1 MNPDAAAAIQRA
13 FASGEFSKARTLW
26 SVYAEQLRVAIAG
39 PGAAAALAEAGQLV
53 EWARLYGKCL
63 RAHAGAQLS
72 ETRIATQ
79 YADRAPA
86 RHTRLQTLL

>member
-1 MNPDAAAAIQRA
+1 MNPDATAAIRRA

-26 SVYAEQLRVAIAG
+26 SAYAEQLRGAIANR
-39 PGAAAALAEAGQLV
+39 GAAAALAEAGQLV

-72 ETRIATQ
+72 ETRVAAQ
-79 YADRAPA
+79 YASPAPA
-86 RHTRLQTLL
+86 LPGRIRTLL